1 MKFLEYKSLIKDYFK
16 HNTFIFSLFGLI
28 LLTQSL
34 IAQETLVVGQVF
46 NKDDHAPISQVNIY
60 FKNSGQVVQSNEEGY
75 FMIRTNE
82 RHSTLIFS
90 CVGYKQEQIHVKP
103 GSSVGVQVS
112 MQELNNELLEV
123 FVVPGANPATA
134 LMRKVRVMRREN
146 DLTWQPGFRAEA
158 SSQDLILLSKTN
170 LRHLNKRIYEQ
181 LDKGDLKKNDSSL
194 IIPLY
199 MADIRQQYQGK
210 IKKEISKDIHTTP
223 ESFAR
228 LLEQFSGQ
236 FASDINFYENSVT
249 IFGKP
254 IISPLAG
261 IAGFYYDYFLA
272 DSLDRITGKQYEVH
286 FQSKNKK
293 NLAFTGKLWI
303 DSTTLALTAIEASLP
318 AQANINYV
326 HDLKLSQ
333 QFSPLVVDRWVPKSA
348 VLSLNMN
355 LQLMPD
361 SLNRMSE
368 IFFRH
373 NQEYQYSDTMKV
385 DTTHFAKS
393 EYSTETLESKLNNLG
408 NTPVI
413 KTARWIAD
421 AVLTGYMQAGKI
433 DIGKIQQLARVTDI
447 EGLRLNI
454 PLRTNQYLWKDLSVG
469 GYVGYGT
476 KNAKVK
482 YAAIADFRLTGALK
496 RVIGISY
503 TNDYRRIDYN
513 YNNFL
518 YMENPLSSPDEDIS
532 TTLLSLWSASKLNER
547 KEFQLSFFTDWNKDI
562 ESNLYLRSHEWIS
575 NKMLPMSTTDGDIHS
590 LKIYSA
596 TLNTR
601 FSFNER
607 TYEDH
612 LQRIY
617 IANNAPVL
625 YLMLEAGKYAF
636 KQQSGNY
643 GKIMCSLK
651 HFIHL
656 DLGELDY
663 TIEGGY
669 ILGKVPYPLLNI
681 PMGTE
686 SSGYSMYQVS
696 VPTEIGTG
704 GYNMFSYNMMDYME
718 YGADKF
724 INFHGQLSTNG
735 LLMNQIPLI
744 KWLNLREIFSLK
756 VAYGS
761 LTDWNDSMI
770 QHPDF
775 IHSFNKPYI
784 EYGLGLSNILHFLSV
799 QSVWRVT
806 DLDHPGVKRWG
817 IRVGLSIGL

>member
-1 MKFLEYKSLIKDYFK
+1 M
-16 HNTFIFSLFGLI
+16 
-28 LLTQSL
+28 
-34 IAQETLVVGQVF
+34 
-46 NKDDHAPISQVNIY
+46 
-60 FKNSGQVVQSNEEGY
+60 
-75 FMIRTNE
+75 
-82 RHSTLIFS
+82 
-90 CVGYKQEQIHVKP
+90 
-103 GSSVGVQVS
+103 
-112 MQELNNELLEV
+112 
-123 FVVPGANPATA
+123 
-134 LMRKVRVMRREN
+134 
-146 DLTWQPGFRAEA
+146 
-158 SSQDLILLSKTN
+158 
-170 LRHLNKRIYEQ
+170 
-181 LDKGDLKKNDSSL
+181 
-194 IIPLY
+194 
-199 MADIRQQYQGK
+199 
-210 IKKEISKDIHTTP
+210 
-223 ESFAR
+223 
-228 LLEQFSGQ
+228 
-236 FASDINFYENSVT
+236 
-249 IFGKP
+249 
-254 IISPLAG
+254 
-261 IAGFYYDYFLA
+261 
-272 DSLDRITGKQYEVH
+272 
-286 FQSKNKK
+286 
-293 NLAFTGKLWI
+293 GKLWI

-318 AQANINYV
+318 AQANINYI

-373 NQEYQYSDTMKV
+373 SQEYQYSDTMKI
-385 DTTHFAKS
+385 DTIHFAKS
-393 EYSTETLESKLNNLG
+393 DYSTETLESKLNNLG

-413 KTARWIAD
+413 RTARWIAD

-433 DIGKIQQLARVTDI
+433 DIGKLQQLARVTDI

-454 PLRTNQYLWKDLSVG
+454 PLRTNEHLWKDISLG

-476 KNAKVK
+476 KNGIMK
-482 YAAIADFRLTGALK
+482 YAANADFRLPGELK
-496 RVIGISY
+496 RVVGISY

-547 KEFQLSFFTDWNKDI
+547 KELQLSFFTDWNQKI
-562 ESNLYLRSHEWIS
+562 ESNLYLRSHEWFS
-575 NKMLPMSTTDGDIHS
+575 NNMLPMNTTEGDVQS

-617 IANNAPVL
+617 IANNAPVF
-625 YLMLEAGKYAF
+625 YLMLEAGKF
-636 KQQSGNY
+636 SFLNQTGNY
-643 GKIMCSLK
+643 GKITCSMK
-651 HFIHL
+651 HFIHF

-663 TIEGGY
+663 TLDAGCI
-669 ILGKVPYPLLNI
+669 IGKVPYPMLNI

-686 SSGYSMYQVS
+686 TSGYSLYQVS
-696 VPTEIGTG
+696 VPTEIGSG
-704 GYNMFSYNMMDYME
+704 GYNMYSYNMMDYME

-724 INFHGQLSTNG
+724 VNFHSQLTTNG

-744 KWLNLREIFSLK
+744 KLLNLREIFSLK

-761 LTDWNDSMI
+761 LSDWHDSML

-775 IHSFNKPYI
+775 IHFFSTPYV
-784 EYGLGLSNILHFLSV
+784 ECGFGLSNILHFLSI
-799 QSVWRVT
+799 QSVWRLT
-806 DLDHPGVKRWG
+806 DLDHPEVKRWG
-817 IRVGLSIGL
+817 FRVGLSIGL